1 MSEIKKLTAF
11 FILFS
16 LFSAV
21 MPALGTSFEKMGDQ
35 QFLDICRDGTEQEIL
50 DAINKGANVNAKN
63 NNGTTAL
70 ILAVINGHVATVSA
84 LLKAGADVNAKAKYG
99 ITALMFAARYCGSP
113 EVINML
119 IDAGADDAVTDY
131 GETAL
136 MLAAEKNTPE
146 VVEALINAGAY
157 VKARDNEGKTV
168 LDYANDNDKLK
179 GTKTLERLENLCR

>member
-1 MSEIKKLTAF
+1 MLKIKKLTAF
-11 FILFS
+11 FVLFLLVS
-16 LFSAV
+16 SV
-21 MPALGTSFEKMGDQ
+21 IPAWGTSFGKMSDQ

-63 NNGTTAL
+63 SNGTTAL
-70 ILAVINGHVATVSA
+70 MLAVVNDHVKTVNA

-99 ITALMFAARYCGSP
+99 ITALMFAARYCDSP
-113 EVINML
+113 EIINML
-119 IDAGADDAVTDY
+119 IDSGADDSVTDY

-136 MLAAEKNTPE
+136 MLAAEKNNPE

-168 LDYANDNDKLK
+168 LDYASDNDKLK
-179 GTKTLERLENLCR
+179 GSKVLERLENLCR